1 MMNVI
6 RTFDSV
12 ESLGERF
19 DGEVFKDISDESLYV
34 YHKIENQWYQYRWV
48 SGRRE
53 VVLVGQV
60 SGELPLVV
68 QVYP

>member
-1 MMNVI
+1 MKVI
-6 RTFDSV
+6 RTFDTV
-12 ESLGERF
+12 ADLGERF
-19 DGEVFKDISDESLYV
+19 GGEVFKDISGEALYV
-34 YHKIENQWYQYRWV
+34 YNKVDNTWYHYRWV

-53 VVLVGQV
+53 IVLVGQA

>member
-1 MMNVI
+1 MKVI

-12 ESLGERF
+12 GDLAERF
-19 DGEVFKDISDESLYV
+19 GGEVFQEIAGEALYV
-34 YHKIENQWYQYRWV
+34 YHKTDNHWYHYRWV

-53 VVLVGQV
+53 IVLVGQH

>member
-1 MMNVI
+1 MKVI

-12 ESLGERF
+12 ANLAERF
-19 DGEVFKDISDESLYV
+19 GDEVFQDISSEALYV
-34 YHKIENQWYQYRWV
+34 YHKTDNSWYQYRWV

-53 VVLVGQV
+53 IVLVGRH